1 VTPAEARR
9 PDAAGSAG
17 RLTGERPLVTGTPV
31 VIGVVILGIALTVM
45 LLSLGRAPVP
55 ASKLSQDYMGMMAGS
70 LSPTVHDA
78 NPATLARAL
87 AAENLGFVPRIV
99 SLEPDF
105 TLLGGHR
112 HTFEGRPAA
121 AWFYRSRSVDS
132 ALAEAFEGRLEDLG
146 TPDDVRRDGG
156 PGLHIFRKTTQTIAC
171 WQEGRLVYVFI
182 STLPGE
188 VVIARARRQAA
199 RAPSPR

>member
-1 VTPAEARR
+1 
-9 PDAAGSAG
+9 
-17 RLTGERPLVTGTPV
+17 LTGERPLVTGTPV
-31 VIGVVILGIALTVM
+31 AVGVVILGIALTAM
-45 LLSLGRAPVP
+45 LLSLGRAPGP
-55 ASKLSQDYMGMMAGS
+55 ASKLSQEYMRMMAGS
-70 LSPTVHDA
+70 LAPTVKGADA
-78 NPATLARAL
+78 AALARAL
-87 AAENLGFVPRIV
+87 AGGDLGFVPRIV
-99 SLEPDF
+99 NLEPEF

-146 TPDDVRRDGG
+146 TPDDVRRDAGVT
-156 PGLHIFRKTTQTIAC
+156 LHIFRKTTQTIAS

-188 VVIARARRQAA
+188 IVVALARRQAA